1 MEAAQMLQASTRDA
15 PGLCSKTSNT
25 ASSRPCRARNPW
37 APNLA
42 TELAAACGDD
52 VPARCKSP
60 PRNSLRRTPTG
71 QHRPAAR
78 TKVLPPTSKA
88 TPPPSESVFVLGCS
102 RELDTTPIIPQL
114 DARCAH
120 KVAELCEPPDRS
132 HLDLPAPASQTNF
145 MAHTYLLFDFGT
157 DEEKAQLARHKLEG
171 WKQAFRLDK
180 KLQYKL
186 ERGEDEAKPASE
198 PVQKAAEPAKAE
210 KSKPKTKSKAKP
222 AKAEASEEAPPA
234 NGKVNL
240 LVRLYFSG
248 HEKLTEQRWLDRI
261 PSEEPFKEASP
272 RMVRQGEEQFDEV
285 VKQFDSLG

>member
-1 MEAAQMLQASTRDA
+1 
-15 PGLCSKTSNT
+15 
-25 ASSRPCRARNPW
+25 
-37 APNLA
+37 
-42 TELAAACGDD
+42 
-52 VPARCKSP
+52 
-60 PRNSLRRTPTG
+60 
-71 QHRPAAR
+71 
-78 TKVLPPTSKA
+78 
-88 TPPPSESVFVLGCS
+88 
-102 RELDTTPIIPQL
+102 
-114 DARCAH
+114 
-120 KVAELCEPPDRS
+120 
-132 HLDLPAPASQTNF
+132 